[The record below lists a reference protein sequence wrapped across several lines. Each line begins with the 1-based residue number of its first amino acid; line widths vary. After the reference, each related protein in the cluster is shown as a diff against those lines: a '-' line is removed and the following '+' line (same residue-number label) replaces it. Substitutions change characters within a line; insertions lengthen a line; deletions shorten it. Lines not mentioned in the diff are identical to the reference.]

1 MNLPWRKGLSKARQK
16 ALISMAFNLG
26 VEGPMGFTKMLS
38 ALAAE
43 EMLASKWA
51 AQVGTRAME
60 LVGMMEN

>member
-1 MNLPWRKGLSKARQK
+1 
-16 ALISMAFNLG
+16 
-26 VEGPMGFTKMLS
+26 MGFTKMLS